1 MVLSVMEPQLPL
13 NSVEEL
19 KEAIIHACGGMTK
32 EEMERRTNKT

>member
-1 MVLSVMEPQLPL
+1 VNPFWQL
-13 NSVEEL
+13 VEEL